1 MKALING
8 SKILEVCEAEFP
20 VHPDLT
26 WVDCENSV
34 NVHYTYLNG
43 QFVEPVVVYPVTES
57 LTDMILADPAELAK
71 LKQAL
76 GLEK

>member
-20 VHPDLT
+20 VHPDLI
-26 WVDCENSV
+26 WVDCEDNV

-43 QFVEPVVVYPVTES
+43 QFVEPVATQMPSQS
-57 LTDMILADPAELAK
+57 LADMILSNPEELAK

-76 GLEK
+76 GIT

>member
-8 SKILEVCEAEFP
+8 SKILDVCEASFP

-26 WVDCENSV
+26 WVDCGDDV
-34 NVHYTYLNG
+34 NVHYTYVND
-43 QFVEPVVVYPVTES
+43 QFVEPAVVQVTTQS

-76 GLEK
+76 GIA